1 MVFEGWVV
9 DHLSAWLGHFFD
21 LQRDQLR
28 ISLWRA
34 WQTGVTLENIPIR
47 LDALEYLQLP
57 FRLTAGNIGRLQL
70 QIPWQALRSP
80 LILEVA
86 DARLEACLRGPEELW
101 QEPAEA
107 RAWAGKEAR
116 LAGVEASAL
125 AGPEGAQESA
135 TAVPAPSQGS
145 TGLLWGALSSLASFL
160 VNRLQIRFTNDPGTG
175 LGVEVRLPS
184 VHTCSPSVALRML
197 GAALD
202 EALGQEGDDPGMV
215 HKDVAL
221 AAVSVWLLQGE
232 PGVGTDANGWGEV
245 GATSLGIDPTQAP
258 LGPLPLLPPCDG
270 VLHMGTTAAL
280 SNGTLRA
287 DCTLT
292 LPSLRLSLSDAT
304 LAGVVCLADAAERV
318 SRQNRAALFCPAS
331 WRLKS
336 GGREGFARRMWV
348 FALNGVLR
356 SDARWD
362 AGVTAWVPAHKRAE
376 RRKRYIRLYRAVL
389 ERPVQPA
396 AGVGAA
402 KGSGGG
408 DDAVEE
414 PCCSMLEAAERKLCL
429 PDITLC
435 RAVAARM
442 AAASLAKAAAAAKR
456 KKTGP
461 KAVPSPGQL
470 LLAAAGP
477 ASDEKGLIGADLAPA
492 GLRGAAMPEEG
503 APPTRDDT
511 RTEEGLSVPPADAMT
526 AASALATA
534 AAGSVPEA
542 ALRPGNPGSELP
554 RPGAE
559 GDGVPVS
566 VGTPEQVLALSTRP
580 VSPHAAAR
588 RGVVSRGVSAMA
600 GFFGALPRRAGYA
613 QPPRPAPP
621 DEEEAA
627 RLLAAMEV
635 DTVDESREVSH
646 HGAAG
651 LRASLR
657 LRIPAA
663 SLALAAR
670 GRSLALLEAQGLR
683 AAAAYDL
690 AGAELAASLSCTRVR
705 LFDCGAGAPQSL
717 LLCGA
722 GADEGGAFDPGP
734 ARGAALTV
742 RYVRGRAGPAA
753 GEAAV
758 GPTEVWL
765 RPGTLLA
772 LGRLAPPPGPFAA
785 ERAAADAA
793 LGWRGAEA
801 LGRAR
806 LAGLGPPVAWS
817 VQLAGVDARLAL
829 GARRCLLLSA
839 GQLAARSTAAV
850 VMGEASDAGVD
861 DAGFLDQH
869 RGVGPSHATA
879 ASVPWRWSVRRVALI
894 VQEWEEGGA
903 VFRPTQP
910 PVLQPTTMQGDLCVP
925 RTPNVKAPALS
936 IEARGWSFS
945 LGTRLLAE
953 IQAALQVPTQARA
966 PPVQG
971 MQGASGGARGDAGAV
986 PPLAAGRDAGSEI
999 ESDNPCRTR
1008 LVLSLQRVS
1017 CAVAFD
1023 AAEAG
1028 PAPFATRGGAGTR
1041 ASRGGPPPAAPAA
1054 QSPLLCL
1061 RLGSGVLGLALGASG
1076 EANLGASL
1084 LDLTLQDQT
1093 APGSGLLPPPVVD
1106 RGAWRVSPR
1115 VTLARLDLDFSRDAG
1130 AAPRTATTVRLHDAA
1145 SAAYRDE
1152 PGNFIARLH
1161 RGRPNAGVIT
1171 VVENAAHLH
1180 VGVALNNVL
1189 LGHAALMRI
1198 LLLTLPDTGVGP
1210 EEVVGS
1216 VAEDALRGGAG
1227 GGVDVGGTEV
1237 APAPRHSTAAPA
1249 QTLPV
1254 QSESFTLD
1262 LEECVAEWRYQPGG
1276 TAAARLAPAALD
1288 FLLTHGVLG
1297 VLEAPRCVLRFPLDE
1312 PGERVAL
1319 RGAAL
1324 SCATLGVG
1332 GRALLPLLRLPEVAL
1347 TVERAGGGAPPRLTL
1362 GAGDVLAGLH
1372 PSQITMA
1379 AAAAEL
1385 FAAELAALRRPNLVD
1400 LPASSS
1406 DGARLGAESSSP
1418 RSMSD
1423 LLGVAQARTPLTLAA
1438 RREPGSLAA
1447 PVATPSLGRVP
1458 LVADG
1463 TTPIA
1468 THQPPQPPRWLL
1480 SLEACS
1486 ARLTIAEVR
1495 LQLLG
1500 PNVSCAGLEGR
1511 WRRIEVVLD
1520 GAPGPGARRRL
1531 ELGFETLDVSLL
1543 RPLPDQATPF
1553 AAAAALR
1560 VSSDGRRSPGGG
1572 VASPE
1577 GEEEAGGAWQSGPGS
1592 GWDRGIESHAGW
1604 ASPPEVTGPCRAS
1617 ESTNQFPADAS
1628 DEGEVFYEAL
1638 SRSQRRSSAGTSAA
1652 ASRYF
1657 SAGGS
1662 VDSEGA
1668 STLQLDPGPAWVE
1681 EGGAESPLGPSPRIA
1696 SPPPL
1701 AVTAPQL
1708 LWRLGSGGGGGVPNG
1723 ETRCTAALHA
1733 RLARDILIGGEVTLV
1748 VPVLAVHATAD
1759 VGAWEEAAA
1768 CVLNHVGL
1776 MGGALP
1782 DLRALVTAE
1791 ENSAG
1796 GDAGDPVGT
1805 SEPGDTG
1812 PSTAYPLRWH
1822 VRCACLRA
1830 TLVCN
1835 AEESG
1840 PGSAPPSP
1848 FHSVRMAD
1856 RHSGEVQSWRGP
1868 ILALTLQASLE
1879 AEARVG
1885 ADVGL
1890 AAVTK
1895 TEAGAIADA
1904 APEAAW
1910 WLQLRV
1916 PGLLLSAGLG
1926 SAVSDAEE
1934 REHGAA
1940 PSLSLGAG
1948 LAGIAGF
1955 ELRCVGPVAPRPD
1968 GPDRQALPVLDAEP
1982 IAKEEEGQAP
1992 GAALLTSIVSS
2003 AQSAEPPGPTP
2014 QSPEEPPGS
2023 SAHAVQVDLALAR
2036 GSVWLSQ
2043 ETAGVALALTQALTL
2058 LAHRLQAQAAE
2069 AAPHGGAARR
2079 AARDKGDAKALTA
2092 WELRARAGILAVLV
2106 GVGGVDGVGRGRCP
2120 LLQAAAHDLK
2130 ACVGSGTATAQLGC
2144 RLEVRSW
2151 APQLA
2156 GWEPV
2161 VEPWQVR
2168 LALRGALESAGPG
2181 PTPPLSLSLESD
2193 DLLELTASEGGVAA
2207 AARALQSYAFLS
2219 TLTLAGA
2226 GEAVRAAQAAAGEP
2240 ALAGGWTLVN
2250 ATGASVE
2257 LWMGG
2262 LVGGGAA
2269 EAGPVGWS
2277 GTSGRRDMIAPERP
2291 HLTVIPGE
2299 RVDLPVWPG
2308 SDDTLAD
2315 LAAGYAGY
2323 PDPMLGVRPAGW
2335 RGDMTGCSPD
2345 PSDPPC
2351 PPRHTRVYF
2360 RGSGGT
2366 AGCVPLAAPGTHTY
2380 GGPWPG
2386 AGGQVPGSRGD
2397 GAPQPRV
2404 LASVAR
2410 GPDPWAGTSVVLHSG
2425 LRLVNRGGVAL
2436 EVRLHTP
2443 LGFVAEASPRASL
2456 GALQP
2461 GQGLWLPVQ
2470 HALLSALSFR
2480 PLAVGGC
2487 HGAGHDGHHQGGT
2500 HGGTVSRT
2508 GSGVLFSQAGPGAAL
2523 ARHPPLHPPVVAAG
2537 STTGGP
2543 PPAPALLARR
2553 SLDRA
2558 RSFGASGPL
2567 EWSESVPVSQLVG
2580 GARAGAAAAG
2590 TFQLTCR
2597 QAPGSPGLDAP
2608 LALCVGSQRLVW
2620 EFEETPPRDERTWP
2634 LPAPSDPSG
2643 ALAIVVGAPL
2653 VLLNSLPVPVEVG
2666 VGGQQLTLGP
2676 LQRRALHGLEEARA
2690 QRLRLRPAGYA
2701 PVEAALLSPAMLG
2714 ALGAEAAERQ
2724 EEIEVV
2730 ELPPH
2735 PSSSGPTGPGAQQ
2748 AVRWVRDTP
2757 LQLVEVGQ
2765 SGHSVGVVL
2774 RHGLDPGSG
2783 ARVLRLTCTLWIF
2796 NCTGQPL
2803 ALRQAHE
2810 DAGHFTEA
2818 ERAAAAEDR
2827 MPQAWLAPLA
2837 LPPELLRPRGPPSV
2851 TASAAGPPTR
2861 SPMLLSPARG
2871 EAASSMRLNSATSSL
2886 APLSRAASSVDV
2898 GVAGAGLGAALPREA
2913 GEPEPGPRLLG
2924 HKRPPPPRGWGI
2936 VEGVDGRSSQDRT
2949 VCWPALQGGLLQGGK
2964 QRLRL
2969 QLRAS
2974 PLTAPPGTTFWS
2986 APLTLD
2992 SQGGAAVVTVPSP
3005 AAPASTAAAA
3015 GGAARRPDRAAMVA
3029 AVTAGPVAGSGGV
3042 LALHLAPRYLL
3053 LNSLDA
3059 ALQYRQQGTGAE
3071 AELGPGVSCP
3081 LRWADAGL
3089 PLRLCVRLQEAGW
3102 LWSGGFG
3109 LDSPGDTFIKVRHRD
3124 RGETMLL
3131 RVGVAAAAAG
3141 TLAVTLSHQPAGFA
3155 PYRLE
3160 NCSLLTLHARQR
3172 RVREQ
3177 QDVLRPYCSLGYA
3190 WDEPARPHQLVLE
3203 LAGGVR
3209 LGTWGL
3215 DQVPQDDLV
3224 SSPLGPVRVVLRA
3237 EGPTRVLTLLDPMRH
3252 PFFLRRGAAGLGAPG
3267 AGALASVAPG
3277 GVGLAPASAGEEE
3290 TAAASGLQWR
3300 VSASLAGVGLSA
3312 VVGGCEVAYA
3322 RATRLAARLAVG
3334 PAHLS
3339 LGLESAALQLDDP
3352 RPRAAFPVVAA
3363 LPAPRQGL
3371 APRRVDDLLAGGERQ
3386 AGLAAAL
3393 TLWRRRPAG
3402 VLCVEDAR
3410 LTCAPLAL
3418 WLAQEHLEALA
3429 GAARVLGRAAGVG
3442 GGAGAPGSGGAQEVT
3457 GRRSSLGT
3465 SSEGGNP
3472 PPQSLNPVLSS
3483 PGVLQLLGGAPL
3495 ALEADRKLF
3504 INLLALAP
3512 LRISLSFLPTPL
3524 GDGAGTVGPYRRL
3537 LSLAEVED
3545 ARIRLAALSL
3555 HRPLMGQAALGQLL
3569 QRHYARAILPEV
3581 YKILGSAA
3589 VFGDPIRLVHHL
3601 GLGVWSV
3608 LASPAAGLVESAR
3621 SRGPAQL
3628 LLGLAEGPRAAAA
3641 HFAFALSNAAGK
3653 TTAAAR
3659 KAMSALGLDRYTA
3672 EYPHRPRRVERD
3684 GGSALIWRSGTSL
3697 LSGED
3702 QGPTNGRGEALLPAT
3717 LRGLVGL
3724 VAEPAAGAETGGL
3737 LGAAHG
3743 LVKGSVGVVV
3753 LPLASALDMLA
3764 RTAASVR
3771 LAVVGAPALG
3781 WTRPPRYVPAGA
3793 PLPAY
3798 VAEQA
3803 LGRWLLLELEAAGEL
3818 GSAEGGTNPA
3828 AAFVSCTRL
3837 EPDGGK
3843 HLVLTQ
3849 RFALLVEA
3857 RRPRWAP
3864 RLCWSAAL
3872 EDLESVAQ
3880 VGDSGLRLVA
3890 QRARRSAL
3898 TPGQGRGA
3906 APSPFS
3912 LSVCEI
3918 RCAGSEPARALH
3930 DDLVCRAAA
3939 ARAARRGAWVGL

>member
-160 VNRLQIRFTNDPGTG
+160 VNRLQIRFTNVSLVLRDPGTG

-270 VLHMGTTAAL
+270 VLHLGTTAAL

-402 KGSGGG
+402 KGSGGS

-613 QPPRPAPP
+613 Q
-621 DEEEAA
+621 EEAA

-742 RYVRGRAGPAA
+742 RY
-753 GEAAV
+753 
-758 GPTEVWL
+758 
-765 RPGTLLA
+765 
-772 LGRLAPPPGPFAA
+772 
-785 ERAAADAA
+785 RAAADTA

-861 DAGFLDQH
+861 DADFLDQQ

-910 PVLQPTTMQGDLCVP
+910 PVLQPTTMQGDLCLP

-971 MQGASGGARGDAGAV
+971 MQGASGGALGDAGAV
-986 PPLAAGRDAGSEI
+986 PPLAAGRDAG
-999 ESDNPCRTR
+999 
-1008 LVLSLQRVS
+1008 
-1017 CAVAFD
+1017 
-1023 AAEAG
+1023 
-1028 PAPFATRGGAGTR
+1028 
-1041 ASRGGPPPAAPAA
+1041 
-1054 QSPLLCL
+1054 
-1061 RLGSGVLGLALGASG
+1061 GVLGLALGASG

-1171 VVENAAHLH
+1171 VVESAAHLH

-1324 SCATLGVG
+1324 SCAALGVG

-1362 GAGDVLAGLH
+1362 GARDVLAGLH

-1385 FAAELAALRRPNLVD
+1385 FAAELAALRRPNLLD

-1438 RREPGSLAA
+1438 RMEPGSPAA

-1560 VSSDGRRSPGGG
+1560 VSSDGRRSNGGG

-1604 ASPPEVTGPCRAS
+1604 ASPPEVT

-1701 AVTAPQL
+1701 A
-1708 LWRLGSGGGGGVPNG
+1708 
-1723 ETRCTAALHA
+1723 TRCTAALHA
-1733 RLARDILIGGEVTLV
+1733 RLARDILIGGEMTLV

-1782 DLRALVTAE
+1782 DLRASVTAE

-2036 GSVWLSQ
+2036 GS
-2043 ETAGVALALTQALTL
+2043 
-2058 LAHRLQAQAAE
+2058 
-2069 AAPHGGAARR
+2069 
-2079 AARDKGDAKALTA
+2079 GDAKALTA

-2130 ACVGSGTATAQLGC
+2130 ACAGSGTATAQLGC

-2161 VEPWQVR
+2161 VEPWR
-2168 LALRGALESAGPG
+2168 
-2181 PTPPLSLSLESD
+2181 
-2193 DLLELTASEGGVAA
+2193 
-2207 AARALQSYAFLS
+2207 SYAFLS

-2360 RGSGGT
+2360 RGPGGT
-2366 AGCVPLAAPGTHTY
+2366 AGCVPLAAPGTHAY

-2537 STTGGP
+2537 STIGGP

-2608 LALCVGSQRLVW
+2608 LALCVGSQRLAR

-2653 VLLNSLPVPVEVG
+2653 MLLNSLPVPVEVG
-2666 VGGQQLTLGP
+2666 VGGQQWTLGP

-2827 MPQAWLAPLA
+2827 AWLAPLA

-2898 GVAGAGLGAALPREA
+2898 GVAGGA
-2913 GEPEPGPRLLG
+2913 
-2924 HKRPPPPRGWGI
+2924 
-2936 VEGVDGRSSQDRT
+2936 
-2949 VCWPALQGGLLQGGK
+2949 
-2964 QRLRL
+2964 
-2969 QLRAS
+2969 
-2974 PLTAPPGTTFWS
+2974 
-2986 APLTLD
+2986 
-2992 SQGGAAVVTVPSP
+2992 
-3005 AAPASTAAAA
+3005 
-3015 GGAARRPDRAAMVA
+3015 
-3029 AVTAGPVAGSGGV
+3029 
-3042 LALHLAPRYLL
+3042 
-3053 LNSLDA
+3053 
-3059 ALQYRQQGTGAE
+3059 
-3071 AELGPGVSCP
+3071 
-3081 LRWADAGL
+3081 
-3089 PLRLCVRLQEAGW
+3089 
-3102 LWSGGFG
+3102 
-3109 LDSPGDTFIKVRHRD
+3109 
-3124 RGETMLL
+3124 
-3131 RVGVAAAAAG
+3131 
-3141 TLAVTLSHQPAGFA
+3141 
-3155 PYRLE
+3155 
-3160 NCSLLTLHARQR
+3160 
-3172 RVREQ
+3172 
-3177 QDVLRPYCSLGYA
+3177 
-3190 WDEPARPHQLVLE
+3190 
-3203 LAGGVR
+3203 
-3209 LGTWGL
+3209 
-3215 DQVPQDDLV
+3215 
-3224 SSPLGPVRVVLRA
+3224 RVV
-3237 EGPTRVLTLLDPMRH
+3237 
-3252 PFFLRRGAAGLGAPG
+3252 
-3267 AGALASVAPG
+3267 
-3277 GVGLAPASAGEEE
+3277 
-3290 TAAASGLQWR
+3290 
-3300 VSASLAGVGLSA
+3300 
-3312 VVGGCEVAYA
+3312 VV
-3322 RATRLAARLAVG
+3322 
-3334 PAHLS
+3334 
-3339 LGLESAALQLDDP
+3339 
-3352 RPRAAFPVVAA
+3352 
-3363 LPAPRQGL
+3363 
-3371 APRRVDDLLAGGERQ
+3371 
-3386 AGLAAAL
+3386 
-3393 TLWRRRPAG
+3393 
-3402 VLCVEDAR
+3402 
-3410 LTCAPLAL
+3410 
-3418 WLAQEHLEALA
+3418 
-3429 GAARVLGRAAGVG
+3429 
-3442 GGAGAPGSGGAQEVT
+3442 
-3457 GRRSSLGT
+3457 
-3465 SSEGGNP
+3465 
-3472 PPQSLNPVLSS
+3472 
-3483 PGVLQLLGGAPL
+3483 
-3495 ALEADRKLF
+3495 
-3504 INLLALAP
+3504 
-3512 LRISLSFLPTPL
+3512 
-3524 GDGAGTVGPYRRL
+3524 
-3537 LSLAEVED
+3537 
-3545 ARIRLAALSL
+3545 
-3555 HRPLMGQAALGQLL
+3555 
-3569 QRHYARAILPEV
+3569 
-3581 YKILGSAA
+3581 
-3589 VFGDPIRLVHHL
+3589 
-3601 GLGVWSV
+3601 
-3608 LASPAAGLVESAR
+3608 
-3621 SRGPAQL
+3621 
-3628 LLGLAEGPRAAAA
+3628 
-3641 HFAFALSNAAGK
+3641 
-3653 TTAAAR
+3653 
-3659 KAMSALGLDRYTA
+3659 
-3672 EYPHRPRRVERD
+3672 
-3684 GGSALIWRSGTSL
+3684 
-3697 LSGED
+3697 
-3702 QGPTNGRGEALLPAT
+3702 
-3717 LRGLVGL
+3717 
-3724 VAEPAAGAETGGL
+3724 
-3737 LGAAHG
+3737 
-3743 LVKGSVGVVV
+3743 
-3753 LPLASALDMLA
+3753 
-3764 RTAASVR
+3764 
-3771 LAVVGAPALG
+3771 
-3781 WTRPPRYVPAGA
+3781 
-3793 PLPAY
+3793 
-3798 VAEQA
+3798 
-3803 LGRWLLLELEAAGEL
+3803 
-3818 GSAEGGTNPA
+3818 
-3828 AAFVSCTRL
+3828 
-3837 EPDGGK
+3837 
-3843 HLVLTQ
+3843 
-3849 RFALLVEA
+3849 
-3857 RRPRWAP
+3857 
-3864 RLCWSAAL
+3864 
-3872 EDLESVAQ
+3872 
-3880 VGDSGLRLVA
+3880 
-3890 QRARRSAL
+3890 
-3898 TPGQGRGA
+3898 
-3906 APSPFS
+3906 
-3912 LSVCEI
+3912 
-3918 RCAGSEPARALH
+3918 
-3930 DDLVCRAAA
+3930 
-3939 ARAARRGAWVGL
+3939 